1 MSEFKFIDLEIIY
14 LNYFKDINDEINY
27 WKKFPHIF
35 YPIYDEKR
43 VNHLIYDKFKD
54 IHLELVTHHNN
65 LSIYLNSNK
74 NIRFKYEN
82 IKNKYYE
89 NKENFKSNI
98 TSIKF
103 GHEKFIE
110 SLDEMDRFHAL
121 ENLDIYKS
129 LNSNF
134 YHLFNS
140 LIYILFEDNL
150 KNIAL
155 WSTTPDSKND
165 FNKHK
170 KKFLN
175 ELSNIKNLSTYK
187 KLAIII
193 DKNCN
198 ILDERKKILNYFNLN
213 SKLKQFHKY
222 RNRVVHGDLNNKQK
236 HLSNLDCFNIVKEVF
251 DYIYNNDQ
259 ILSKMDKVDNYY
271 MIE

>member
-43 VNHLIYDKFKD
+43 IHHSVYDKFKD

-65 LSIYLNSNK
+65 LSAYLNNSK
-74 NIRFKYEN
+74 NIRFKYDE
-82 IKNKYYE
+82 IKNKYLE
-89 NKENFKSNI
+89 NKENFNSNI
-98 TSIKF
+98 TSIKS
-103 GHEKFIE
+103 GYEKFIE
-110 SLDEMDRFHAL
+110 SLDDIDKYHAL
-121 ENLDIYKS
+121 ENLDIYTT

-150 KNIAL
+150 KYIAL
-155 WSTTPDSKND
+155 WTTVPDSKNEYD
-165 FNKHK
+165 KHK
-170 KKFLN
+170 NKFLN
-175 ELSNIKNLSTYK
+175 KLDSIKNLSTYK

-193 DKNCN
+193 DRNCN
-198 ILDERKKILNYFNLN
+198 ILNENKKILNYFNLN
-213 SKLKQFHKY
+213 SKLRKFNKY

-236 HLSNLDCFNIVKEVF
+236 HLTNLDCFNLVKEVF
-251 DYIYNNDQ
+251 DFIYDNDQ
-259 ILSKMDKVDNYY
+259 ILSTIEKVERYY
-271 MIE
+271 ILA